1 MLSQPLAGLG
11 RLPTLLVPVLG
22 AASVILAAAGAKR
35 NRERP
40 TPLPVEVRSRKSPTP
55 AGAVEILE
63 RVGRSRL
70 GQRIGVSA
78 SLRRRAELA
87 RSPLSP
93 DGIKGLKLALAGGS
107 AACFVVLAP
116 LGPAILA
123 LGVFV
128 TAAALGVPDLVLAR
142 QAARRQERIGAGV
155 TDLVEILVATSEAG
169 LSPPQA
175 FRRACVL
182 VRGPL
187 GEELGTAVR
196 HLDLGLPWRAALEQL
211 ARANDVP
218 ALGRLV
224 AALARSHRLGT
235 PVRSVLRSV
244 AADLRMER
252 RTRAEETARR
262 APVKMLFPM
271 VFLILPA
278 FLLLTVGPVVLA
290 TIRALH

>member
-1 MLSQPLAGLG
+1 MPSQPVVDLSPF
-11 RLPTLLVPVLG
+11 PTVLVPMLG
-22 AASVILAAAGAKR
+22 AASVILAAAGVKR
-35 NRERP
+35 NSERP
-40 TPLPVEVRSRKSPTP
+40 VPLLVEVRSSKSPGP
-55 AGAVEILE
+55 ASAMEILE

-78 SLRRRAELA
+78 SLGRRADLA

-93 DGIKGLKLALAGGS
+93 AGIKGLKLALAGGS
-107 AACFVVLAP
+107 TACFILLAP
-116 LGPAILA
+116 VAPAILPLGLFLTATA
-123 LGVFV
+123 LR
-128 TAAALGVPDLVLAR
+128 LPDVVLAR

-175 FRRACVL
+175 LRRACVL

-187 GEELGTAVR
+187 GEELGIAVR
-196 HLDLGLPWRAALEQL
+196 HLDLGVPWRVALEQL

-218 ALGRLV
+218 ALRRLV
-224 AALARSHRLGT
+224 AALSRSHRLGT
-235 PVRSVLRSV
+235 PVRSVVRSV

-252 RTRAEETARR
+252 RTRAEESARR
-262 APVKMLFPM
+262 APVKLLFPM